1 MLITKYDTICK
12 IDTIFII
19 FALKHKKNIMKTDL
33 LRRDINRN
41 FVIRITENDTKNS
54 SLVGVTTFR
63 ALFPTTVKANQVLN
77 KALNYQGQNYQLK
90 LRRGITI
97 VFHRK

>member
-1 MLITKYDTICK
+1 MTPFVKLTPYLLYLPFNI
-12 IDTIFII
+12 
-19 FALKHKKNIMKTDL
+19 KKNIMKTDL
-33 LRRDINRN
+33 LMRDINRN

-63 ALFPTTVKANQVLN
+63 ALFPTTVKANQILN
-77 KALNYQGQNYQLK
+77 KALNYQGQNYQIK

>member
-1 MLITKYDTICK
+1 
-12 IDTIFII
+12 
-19 FALKHKKNIMKTDL
+19 MKTDL

-41 FVIRITENDTKNS
+41 FVIRVTENDTKNS

-63 ALFPTTVKANQVLN
+63 ALFPTTVKANEVLEKVLN
-77 KALNYQGQNYQLK
+77 SKEQNPNIK

-97 VFHRK
+97 VFYSK